1 MAFELIQIIE
11 DEPEHAHLIDY
22 ALRYALYQTNIAYD
36 GTTGVREVKRLGP
49 ALVVLDVM
57 LPELD
62 GYGVCRLLRK
72 TPETSGIPILMISAL
87 GLSIHRTAGLA
98 VGADEYLTKPF
109 SLRELVRRVTAL
121 LERGRA
127 KQFTNETPH
136 KRNFGDR

>member
-49 ALVVLDVM
+49 ALVVRDVM

-62 GYGVCRLLRK
+62 GYGVCRLLRE
-72 TPETSGIPILMISAL
+72 TPETSRIPILMISAL
-87 GLSIHRTAGLA
+87 GLSTHRTSALA
-98 VGADEYLTKPF
+98 LGADEYLTKPF
-109 SLRELVRRVTAL
+109 TLGELMRRVTAL
-121 LERGRA
+121 LERDRA
-127 KQFTNETPH
+127 KQSTRGTPH
-136 KRNFGDR
+136 